1 MNNLYYYKTDVGN
14 IGDDLNEWLWPD
26 LLDLNNVKKDIKLIG
41 VGSIITSALEN
52 EKDFLESTKITLGSG
67 VRGIDSLPN
76 LNTNWDLS
84 FLRGPIS
91 SLYLTGNLDNYI
103 TDGAY
108 CLRLHSKF
116 KMLHSTKK
124 RHPIAFMPYL
134 RTSHLIP
141 WEKIC
146 KELGIHYISPHPLEG
161 IESKLKEIASCEY
174 IITEAM
180 HGGILADI
188 FRIPWTKF
196 QFASNLFEGNNTNEL
211 KWQDWTRGL
220 GIQYETYNSVEFPK
234 KVTFIPQLYTSYIK
248 LKKNHL
254 SDKIKV
260 GLQNIINKRPQ
271 SLSNDS
277 TLSTIDD
284 KLTSEIESI
293 STKIK

>member
-1 MNNLYYYKTDVGN
+1 MNNLYYYKTNVGN

-41 VGSIITSALEN
+41 IGSIITPALEK
-52 EKDFLESTKITLGSG
+52 EKNFLESTKITLGSG

-76 LNTNWDLS
+76 LNTNWDFS

-116 KMLHSTKK
+116 KLLANTKK
-124 RHPIAFMPYL
+124 SHPIAFMPYL

-196 QFASNLFEGNNTNEL
+196 QFASNLIEGSHTNEL

-220 GIQYETYNSVEFPK
+220 HIKYSTYNSVTFPK
-234 KVTFIPQLYTSYIK
+234 KVTLLPHFYHTYIK
-248 LKKNHL
+248 FNKKKL
-254 SDKIKV
+254 SSIVNEQLQKISLSK
-260 GLQNIINKRPQ
+260 PQ
-271 SLSNDS
+271 SLSSSMIINEVDNK
-277 TLSTIDD
+277 LFDKINNINKTIH
-284 KLTSEIESI
+284 
-293 STKIK
+293 